1 MYHLKQRYRTPCRL
15 MVFGLLLMTV
25 LFQLQAAEGPSTEIL
40 PIDIQVDLLVEDLRV
55 KRAAQDH
62 EGVINVISKIRSLD
76 TPFPDFLL
84 WVEAQSLHAA
94 NQILA
99 ARDRLLAYLR
109 NAGQEGRFYTQAKEL
124 LVSITPEAE
133 QRQKA
138 IEEERKKRAQGI
150 ARAEQ
155 KAAVLRTKDAQRLLD
170 QLGFKVEIN
179 GELNKQTQ
187 EAVAVYQIRR
197 DLTINGQINDE
208 VIDHLRLEVPD
219 SHICDTLAHYS
230 LGPDDWQTI
239 ALARM
244 NAILAIS
251 ECNDALRQYP
261 SVVRFQIQY
270 ARALAAAN
278 RAEES
283 VLLVS
288 DLARKEYPAAEFL
301 IGQLHESG
309 QLSENGKPAYKNA
322 MRMFA
327 FAADRGYALAQHHLG
342 RIYETGVGVTRDK
355 VAAINWYRKA
365 GVQGYLPAQLDAG
378 RMYSLGRGISRNYD
392 QALRWY
398 LKAADLGS
406 AEGQFHVGNI
416 YERGKGISRD
426 KKIALE
432 WYSKSAAQGHQE
444 SVAKVKR
451 LSR

>member
-1 MYHLKQRYRTPCRL
+1 MQRYRTPCQL
-15 MVFGLLLMTV
+15 MVFGLLLTV
-25 LFQLQAAEGPSTEIL
+25 LLQLQAAQGLATEIL
-40 PIDIQVDLLVEDLRV
+40 PIDIQVDLLVEDLKA

-62 EGVINVISKIRSLD
+62 PGVINVISKIRSLD

-84 WVEAQSLHAA
+84 WVEAQSLYEAD
-94 NQILA
+94 QILA
-99 ARDRLLAYLR
+99 SRDRLLAYLG
-109 NAGQEGRFYTQAKEL
+109 NAGQEGRFYDQAKQL

-133 QRQKA
+133 RRQRA
-138 IEEERKKRAQGI
+138 IVEERKKRAQAI

-155 KAAVLRTKDAQRLLD
+155 KAAILRTKDAQRLLD
-170 QLGFKVEIN
+170 QLGFKVDIN
-179 GELNKQTQ
+179 GELDKQTQ

-197 DLTINGQINDE
+197 DLEINGTINDE
-208 VIDHLRLEVPD
+208 VIDSLRMEVPD

-230 LGPDDWQTI
+230 LGADDWRTI
-239 ALARM
+239 ALARID
-244 NAILAIS
+244 AIVAIS
-251 ECNDALRQYP
+251 ECNNALREYP

-283 VLLVS
+283 VLLVA

-301 IGQLHESG
+301 IGQLHASG

-322 MRMFA
+322 MRMFT

-342 RIYETGVGVTRDK
+342 KAYETGIGVTRDK
-355 VAAINWYRKA
+355 VAAINWYQKA

-378 RMYSLGRGISRNYD
+378 RMYYVGRGISRNYEK
-392 QALRWY
+392 ALRWY
-398 LKAADLGS
+398 QRAADLGS
-406 AEGQFHVGNI
+406 AEGQFHVGDI
-416 YERGKGISRD
+416 YERGKGLSRD
-426 KKIALE
+426 KRIALE
-432 WYSKSAAQGHQE
+432 WYLKSAAQGHAQ